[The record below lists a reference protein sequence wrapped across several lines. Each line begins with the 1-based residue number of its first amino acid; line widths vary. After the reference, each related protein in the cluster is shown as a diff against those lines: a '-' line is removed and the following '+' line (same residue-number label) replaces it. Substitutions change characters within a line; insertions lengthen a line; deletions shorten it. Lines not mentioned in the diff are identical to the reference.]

1 MEQQINNSTS
11 KAKFRVQVSVIVLV
25 IALLGMIITSA
36 VGAGIVSAGGTVRTE
51 EITFTTDV
59 GATSHA
65 KLYIPETAT
74 AENPAPTIIL
84 CHGYTASLDAMEP
97 NAIELSRRGYVV
109 MALDLYGHGDSTLPP
124 DGYSQAEM
132 GYVENYAPDLGTYS
146 ALQELAN
153 YDFVDLTKV
162 GMLGHSMGT
171 AAIQEGAYIAYA
183 KWTNAY
189 TAAYTE
195 ALAAGQDEATA
206 AGTAYY
212 AAMSAGIVLPGSM
225 VLTGYNQY
233 P

>member
-1 MEQQINNSTS
+1 MEQQIKTPETR
-11 KAKFRVQVSVIVLV
+11 ARGRVRASAVVLIV
-25 IALLGMIITSA
+25 ALLAMILSSA
-36 VGAGIVSAGGTVRTE
+36 VGGSIATSGGAVRTE

-74 AENPAPTIIL
+74 ADSPAPAVIL

-109 MALDLYGHGDSTLPP
+109 MALDLYGHGDTNLPP

-132 GYVENYAPDLGTYS
+132 GGILDYAPDLGSYS

-171 AAIQEGAYIAYA
+171 AAIQEPA
-183 KWTNAY
+183 KHT
-189 TAAYTE
+189 
-195 ALAAGQDEATA
+195 
-206 AGTAYY
+206 
-212 AAMSAGIVLPGSM
+212 
-225 VLTGYNQY
+225 LTDLV
-233 P
+233 PK